1 MERSLRRWWPLFV
14 LPIMAAF
21 AVGFLWPFLSGL
33 YLSFCRFTTISN
45 ASFVGLANY
54 VQAFTDGSSRFVHAL
69 WFTALLALCATVLV
83 NVAGLAAALGLTKGI
98 WGTHLFRTVF
108 FMPNLIGGIVLGWL
122 WQVLLNGLLARWNV
136 TLAFSEWYGFG
147 GLLVVL
153 LWQQAGYMMILY
165 IAGLT
170 AIPES
175 LPEAAAMDGANGWQ
189 LLLHVRLPL
198 LRPTIT
204 VCTFLTLTNG
214 LKLFDQNLSLTAG
227 MPSGRSELL
236 ALNIYNT
243 FYGRTGWEGV
253 GQAKA
258 AVFCLIVGLIGLLQL
273 RFTGSREVEP

>member
-189 LLLHVRLPL
+189 LLLHVRLPM

-243 FYGRTGWEGV
+243 FYGRSGWEGV

-273 RFTGSREVEP
+273 HFTGSREVEP

>member
-83 NVAGLAAALGLTKGI
+83 NAAGLAAALGLTKGI
-98 WGTHLFRTVF
+98 CGTHLFRTVF

-153 LWQQAGYMMILY
+153 LWQQAGYMMVLY

-189 LLLHVRLPL
+189 LLIHVRLPM

-243 FYGRTGWEGV
+243 FYGRSGWEGV

-258 AVFCLIVGLIGLLQL
+258 VVFCLIVGLIGLLQL